1 MALLEQTRD
10 LQSEFQSLVDRFF
23 GDFPFFTEV
32 QPRLAALANVPAMD
46 LYEKDG
52 NYILELAVPGYE
64 PGEIHAE
71 VNAGTVTVTGSHVES
86 TEKKDAKIYR
96 KEIRKGSFA
105 RTVTLP
111 QDIDAEKVDA
121 KVEKGVLTL
130 TLTPLKPIAAKK
142 IEIKGAAV

>member
-10 LQSEFQSLVDRFF
+10 LQSEFATLVDRLF
-23 GDFPFFTEV
+23 GEFPFFTEF
-32 QPRLAALANVPAMD
+32 QPRLTAFTSSPAMD

-64 PGEIHAE
+64 PGEINAE
-71 VNAGTVTVTGSHVES
+71 VNAGTVTVTGSHAER
-86 TEKKDAKIYR
+86 TEKKEAKFYR
-96 KEIRKGSFA
+96 KEIRKGSFT

-142 IEIKGAAV
+142 IEIKGEPV